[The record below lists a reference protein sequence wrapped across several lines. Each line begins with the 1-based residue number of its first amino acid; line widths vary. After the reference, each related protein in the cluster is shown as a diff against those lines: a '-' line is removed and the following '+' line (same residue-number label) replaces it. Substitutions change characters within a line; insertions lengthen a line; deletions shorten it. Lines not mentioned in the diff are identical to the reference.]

1 MCGYVRVCVCESVH
15 VSVHACTYVCVCMNE
30 RVYKTSKQACVCVT
44 PLSDF
49 ISVLNIT
56 EMRSS
61 S

>member
-1 MCGYVRVCVCESVH
+1 MCESVH